1 MSDAAP
7 DDATLLGSGDV
18 QSLADMGGSYE
29 IVQSMRVAPITK
41 QAIFRVVMATLLP
54 ILPLSLTMVSFDG
67 LLKALVSLLF

>member
-1 MSDAAP
+1 
-7 DDATLLGSGDV
+7 
-18 QSLADMGGSYE
+18 
-29 IVQSMRVAPITK
+29 MRVAPITK